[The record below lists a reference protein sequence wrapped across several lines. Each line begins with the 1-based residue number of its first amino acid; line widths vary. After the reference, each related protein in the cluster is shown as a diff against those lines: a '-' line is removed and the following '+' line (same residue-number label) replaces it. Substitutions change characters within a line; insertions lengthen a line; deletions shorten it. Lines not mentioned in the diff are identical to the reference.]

1 VNGIILISLFLNFI
15 CIYLIVQLWKKLQ
28 QISNVKNTTD
38 VSEDIEAI
46 LELFTQEMKE
56 ENENLRRL
64 ISDFAKNSSPKST
77 FGHDEATNDEKEDQN
92 DADFTNEVA
101 ETETAKVV
109 QLAKQG
115 YNAEEIAKMLNRG
128 KGEIEL
134 LLKFYA

>member
-28 QISNVKNTTD
+28 QISNVKNTAD
-38 VSEDIEAI
+38 ASEDIEAI
-46 LELFTQEMKE
+46 LELFSQEMKE

-64 ISDFAKNSSPKST
+64 ILDFTKNSSPKST
-77 FGHDEATNDEKEDQN
+77 FGHDEAINEDEEDQ
-92 DADFTNEVA
+92 DDSDITNEVV

-115 YNAEEIAKMLNRG
+115 HNAEEIAKMLNRG